1 VTAAGAEPFVGRD
14 DALAALEQAWSG
26 VRRGSPRLV
35 LVTGDAG
42 IGKSTLVARFLD
54 GRTGALVLRGG
65 CFGLVSAELPYAP
78 VVQALRPL
86 AEVPD
91 AAPLCAA
98 LTGSGE
104 PAPGDATRWAQS
116 RLFETT
122 LRLLGGL
129 SRERPVVL
137 ALEDVHW
144 ADRASLDLPAAAVPQ
159 QVADAAHQRRVAPR
173 RPGRP
178 AEVVPVEQGVGE
190 CGVQHRRTAAAAGAR
205 YRHAGHGGAA
215 GQNVHLRRDPGQQLT
230 AGGVPGRDG
239 RGRQGHGHS
248 SSPRASGR
256 RSSWPASSRQA
267 RDRGVRSIPSRAAA
281 QARCTSGKAA

>member
-104 PAPGDATRWAQS
+104 PAPGEATRWAQS

-129 SRERPVVL
+129 SRQRPVVL

-144 ADRASLDLPAAAVPQ
+144 ADRATLDLLLFLLGNVVTERVLVLLTARCDEPDDPDWLRDALHRLTSGRSAELLELPPLEAADATRLAAALG
-159 QVADAAHQRRVAPR
+159 ADDDAARR
-173 RPGRP
+173 
-178 AEVVPVEQGVGE
+178 
-190 CGVQHRRTAAAAGAR
+190 HRR
-205 YRHAGHGGAA
+205 
-215 GQNVHLRRDPGQQLT
+215 
-230 AGGVPGRDG
+230 
-239 RGRQGHGHS
+239 
-248 SSPRASGR
+248 
-256 RSSWPASSRQA
+256 W
-267 RDRGVRSIPSRAAA
+267 
-281 QARCTSGKAA
+281 